1 MVVIM
6 YSNDGDYH
14 RNTIPLLEDIPA
26 STPAA
31 DRSSGEQAGDLSALV
46 RRARKPKMLTDVVEN
61 NFTPTKLKMAGMEPK
76 EKFVY
81 EGMERESNAMVE
93 TLKHFCPADEAV
105 VFLGKGHAALIW
117 ELLKSHRHCIVLEGE
132 SLKFEFLV
140 QFVNRMVV
148 TGGYFA
154 KFIKPPPRHDEGRD
168 LVYKV
173 GQNIVNIWEFLFET
187 KPQNRRER
195 AYVAIRRKM
204 ESLLRGYHKAPSETE
219 VAFLDRLEMMY
230 FDEHIGA
237 FTIAAYATCFG
248 EGFDDEDSEEE
259 NEDGTLQTALADER
273 QKTCS
278 SVSQKMGALGTS
290 SGSGGASSMAVSTD

>member
-1 MVVIM
+1 M

-14 RNTIPLLEDIPA
+14 RNTIPLLEDIPI

-46 RRARKPKMLTDVVEN
+46 RRERKPKMLTDVVEK

-93 TLKHFCPADEAV
+93 TLEHFCPADEAI
-105 VFLGKGHAALIW
+105 VFLGKGHAALIL
-117 ELLKSHRHCIVLEGE
+117 ESLKSHRHCIVLEGE
-132 SLKFEFLV
+132 GMKFEFLV

-148 TGGYFA
+148 SGGYYA

-187 KPQNRRER
+187 KPQKRGER
-195 AYVAIRRKM
+195 AYVVRRRKM
-204 ESLLRGYHKAPSETE
+204 KSLLRGYHKAPAETE
-219 VAFLDRLEMMY
+219 VEFLDRLEMMY

-248 EGFDDEDSEEE
+248 EGFDAEDSEEE
-259 NEDGTLQTALADER
+259 SEDGTLQAALADER
-273 QKTCS
+273 QKACS
-278 SVSQKMGALGTS
+278 SASQKMGASGTS
-290 SGSGGASSMAVSTD
+290 YGSGGASSMTFSTD